1 MHVGDTVAVLPLGAP
16 GPLGDGAYEQA
27 RVVKLF
33 GFEGLERVELEAAAA
48 GEIVALAGLAGA
60 AIGRPSPGPLP
71 RQRPAGVVRA
81 GPPASVGCEGNE
93 PPPPGRERQ
102 I

>member
-33 GFEGLERVELEAAAA
+33 GFEGLERVELEEAAA
-48 GEIVALAGLAGA
+48 GNIVALAGLVGVEIGKTVTAPDYLERLAGIA
-60 AIGRPSPGPLP
+60 
-71 RQRPAGVVRA
+71 V
-81 GPPASVGCEGNE
+81 
-93 PPPPGRERQ
+93 ERSEEHTSELQ
-102 I
+102 SRLHLVCRLLL

>member
-33 GFEGLERVELEAAAA
+33 GFEGLERVELQEAEA
-48 GEIVALAGLAGA
+48 GEIVALARLAGVE
-60 AIGRPSPGPLP
+60 IGKTITAPDHLERLAGIALGGATASGGCQGKDSPLARP
-71 RQRPAGVVRA
+71 
-81 GPPASVGCEGNE
+81 
-93 PPPPGRERQ
+93 
-102 I
+102 